1 MIDEKKLGRILDNI
15 AETPFQIREKA
26 DYFLS
31 EEFIEKKAIENG
43 IPIPSRNVPFRPK
56 LEDVEAAKEI
66 VYGVSGFSCYF
77 KNKKSA
83 LELQESLAKLSSSI
97 VKLDYDYYH
106 GDSNYKYIEIACED
120 SYGKLEAK
128 TGYSQHEYDLIA
140 AKIKRN
146 KEITEL
152 FDKAKKD
159 YEDKNEDYSELS
171 NAIKKF
177 VSEQASTA
185 SRWASLSE
193 KYARYY
199 EVLEPE
205 EAMKAFIAV
214 EKPEHLFIEWL
225 KTNQTDSLEGFGVEQ

>member
-1 MIDEKKLGRILDNI
+1 MIDEKKLKKILDNI

-43 IPIPSRNVPFRPK
+43 IPIPSRNVSFRPK
-56 LEDVEAAKEI
+56 LEDIEAAKEI
-66 VYGVSGFSCYF
+66 VYEVSGFSFYF

-83 LELQESLAKLSSSI
+83 LELQELLTKLSSSI
-97 VKLDYDYYH
+97 VNLDYDYYH
-106 GDSNYKYIEIACED
+106 GDSNHKFIKIARED
-120 SYGKLEAK
+120 DYGRLGTK
-128 TGYSQHEYDLIA
+128 TGYPQHEYDLIA
-140 AKIKRN
+140 DKLKRN
-146 KEITEL
+146 KEITEA

-171 NAIKKF
+171 NAIKEF
-177 VSEQASTA
+177 VSEQADTA
-185 SRWASLSE
+185 YRWASLSE

-205 EAMKAFIAV
+205 EAMKAFIGI

-225 KTNQTDSLEGFGVEQ
+225 KDNQTDSLEGCGVEQ